1 MSYIG
6 NVPTTA
12 AFPFDQFSGNGSTTA
27 FTLSYA
33 PAGATSII
41 VSISG
46 VVQNPNTY
54 SVSGT
59 TLTFTPAPPTGT
71 SNIAVLYLGLPVV
84 ATLTPGNTAY
94 FSSSVFTATAS
105 QTVFT
110 PSGTYQV
117 GFINVIRNGSQ
128 LAPADYTATNGTT
141 VTLVNPCTA
150 GDTVVIEVFNLTSL
164 TGALPLTGG
173 TVTGATTFN
182 AAVTG
187 TSFSTAT
194 GTLYPL
200 VSGTAVSASG
210 TSVDFT
216 GIPSWAKRVTVMFNV
231 VSTSGTSN
239 YLVQV
244 GNSTPTTSG
253 YVSVSTYATTTG
265 TVGGTS
271 STAGMVLFA
280 GTATNQIF
288 GSFTLVN
295 VSGNIWVGTGVT
307 ADTVAATF
315 VITSSGRVSLAS
327 ALNMVRITTVNG
339 TDTFDA
345 GTINI
350 MWE

>member
-1 MSYIG
+1 MAL
-6 NVPTTA
+6 V
-12 AFPFDQFSGNGSTTA
+12 
-27 FTLSYA
+27 L
-33 PAGATSII
+33 
-41 VSISG
+41 
-46 VVQNPNTY
+46 
-54 SVSGT
+54 SGT
-59 TLTFTPAPPTGT
+59 DGVQDNSGAIVRDTAKSATGT
-71 SNIAVLYLGLPVV
+71 SI
-84 ATLTPGNTAY
+84 
-94 FSSSVFTATAS
+94 
-105 QTVFT
+105 
-110 PSGTYQV
+110 
-117 GFINVIRNGSQ
+117 
-128 LAPADYTATNGTT
+128 
-141 VTLVNPCTA
+141 
-150 GDTVVIEVFNLTSL
+150 
-164 TGALPLTGG
+164 
-173 TVTGATTFN
+173 
-182 AAVTG
+182 
-187 TSFSTAT
+187 
-194 GTLYPL
+194 
-200 VSGTAVSASG
+200 
-210 TSVDFT
+210 DFT

-350 MWE
+350 IYE